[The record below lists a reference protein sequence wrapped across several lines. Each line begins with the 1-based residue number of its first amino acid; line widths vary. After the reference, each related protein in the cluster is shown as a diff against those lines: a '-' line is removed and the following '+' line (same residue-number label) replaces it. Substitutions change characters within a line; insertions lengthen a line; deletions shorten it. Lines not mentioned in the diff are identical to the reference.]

1 MARTPMVT
9 RTIVST
15 KATILCVDT
24 EMGEVIHKDVVLP
37 RTYKDDK
44 ALLKKAS
51 SVIET
56 EIVKPVQ
63 VVYKEEQETLY
74 GMSEEMFIEMAEQL
88 PPRKDYTQENNE
100 Q

>member
-24 EMGEVIHKDVVLP
+24 EAGEVIHKDVTLP

-51 SVIET
+51 AVIET
-56 EIVKPVQ
+56 ETVKPVQ

-88 PPRKDYTQENNE
+88 PPRKDYTQNTDEH
-100 Q
+100 